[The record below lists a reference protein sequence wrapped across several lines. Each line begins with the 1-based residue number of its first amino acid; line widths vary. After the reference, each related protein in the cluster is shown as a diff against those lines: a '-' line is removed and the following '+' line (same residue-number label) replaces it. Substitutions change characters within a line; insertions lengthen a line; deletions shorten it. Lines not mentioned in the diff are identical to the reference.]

1 MLDLVFINVPE
12 VVHSARVLSPLSDH
26 LPILLYTH
34 LQTSGFFLKKR
45 KPQIQPVMTI
55 INIYKKLIDGMS
67 EEQTQ
72 NPRRTPYL
80 KRTGDQYW
88 LEKNPIFTRY
98 GMTGIVSSL
107 GASGKA
113 SQRRR
118 YTEKQ

>member
-1 MLDLVFINVPE
+1 
-12 VVHSARVLSPLSDH
+12 
-26 LPILLYTH
+26 
-34 LQTSGFFLKKR
+34 
-45 KPQIQPVMTI
+45 MTI
-55 INIYKKLIDGMS
+55 INIYKKLKDGMS
-67 EEQTQ
+67 EEQIQ

-88 LEKNPIFTRY
+88 LGKNPIFTRY

-118 YTEKQ
+118 YKEKQ